1 MMPGSR
7 KLSKV
12 GEGGGGPESQNQG
25 IFFFFFFF
33 WGGGG
38 EGLELRGSGPQVP
51 NPGLCMV
58 IILKIFKMKEKM
70 HWRDT

>member
-1 MMPGSR
+1 MISGSR

-12 GEGGGGPESQNQG
+12 GEGGGVQNQG
-25 IFFFFFFF
+25 IFFYFFI
-33 WGGGG
+33 GGGG

>member
-12 GEGGGGPESQNQG
+12 GEGGVQNQG
-25 IFFFFFFF
+25 IFFFLGG
-33 WGGGG
+33 GGGG

>member
-12 GEGGGGPESQNQG
+12 GEGGGGVQNQG
-25 IFFFFFFF
+25 IFFFFL
-33 WGGGG
+33 GGG

-70 HWRDT
+70 HCRDT